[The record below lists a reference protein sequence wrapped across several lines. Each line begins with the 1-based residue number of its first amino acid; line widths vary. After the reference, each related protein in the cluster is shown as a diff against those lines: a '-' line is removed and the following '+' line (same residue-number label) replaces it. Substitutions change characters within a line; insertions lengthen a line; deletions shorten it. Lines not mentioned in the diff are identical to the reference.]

1 MDYVNKRRHPRL
13 PVLVE
18 CRLDGASGRHE
29 MRMTDL
35 SPTGCFVDTSMS
47 FPEGT
52 QVTLYAQLGGG
63 EVALPGR
70 VVPVK
75 TGGFGFGIE
84 FVDLDDASQQQ
95 LDTYIQQAGS

>member
-1 MDYVNKRRHPRL
+1 VDYVNKRRHPRL

-52 QVTLYAQLGGG
+52 QVTLYAQLGEG

-70 VVPVK
+70 VVPIK

-84 FVDLDDASQQQ
+84 FVDLDEGAKKQ
-95 LDTYIQQAGS
+95 LDAYIEQAGS

>member
-1 MDYVNKRRHPRL
+1 MDYINKRRHPRL

-47 FPEGT
+47 FPEGS
-52 QVTLYAQLGGG
+52 QVTLYARLGDG

-70 VVPVK
+70 VVPIK

-84 FVDLDDASQQQ
+84 FVDLDEKSKKQ
-95 LDTYIQQAGS
+95 LDSYIQQAGS

>member
-1 MDYVNKRRHPRL
+1 VDYVNKRRHPRL

-52 QVTLYAQLGGG
+52 RVILSAKLGEG

-84 FVDLDDASQQQ
+84 FVDLDEGAKKQ
-95 LDTYIQQAGS
+95 LDAYLQQAGS

>member
-1 MDYVNKRRHPRL
+1 MEYANKRRYPRL

-35 SPTGCFVDTSMS
+35 SPGGCFVDTSMS

-52 QVTLYAQLGGG
+52 RVTLYAQLGDG
-63 EVALPGR
+63 EVTLPGR
-70 VVPVK
+70 VIPVK
-75 TGGFGFGIE
+75 TGGFGFGVE
-84 FVDLDDASQQQ
+84 FVDLDEAAEKQ
-95 LDTYIQQAGS
+95 LEAYLQQAGS

>member
-1 MDYVNKRRHPRL
+1 MDYTNKRRHPRL

-52 QVTLYAQLGGG
+52 LVTLYAQLGGG

-84 FVDLDDASQQQ
+84 FVDLDEKSKKQ
-95 LDTYIQQAGS
+95 LDHYIQQAAS

>member
-1 MDYVNKRRHPRL
+1 MDFANKRRYPRL

-18 CRLDGASGRHE
+18 CRLDGASGHHE

-35 SPTGCFVDTSMS
+35 SQAGCFVDTSMS

-52 QVTLYAQLGGG
+52 RVTLYAQLGEG

-75 TGGFGFGIE
+75 TGGFGFGIA
-84 FVDLDDASQQQ
+84 FVDVDEVAKKKLDAY
-95 LDTYIQQAGS
+95 LQQAGS

>member
-1 MDYVNKRRHPRL
+1 MDYVNKRRYPRL

-18 CRLDGASGRHE
+18 CRLDGTSGRHE

-35 SPTGCFVDTSMS
+35 SPGGCFVDTSMS

-52 QVTLYAQLGGG
+52 PVTLYAQLGGG

-70 VVPVK
+70 VIPVK

-84 FVDLDDASQQQ
+84 FVDLDEAARKQ
-95 LDTYIQQAGS
+95 LDAYLQQASS

>member
-1 MDYVNKRRHPRL
+1 MEYVNKRRHPRL

-52 QVTLYAQLGGG
+52 QVTLYAQLGGS

-84 FVDLDDASQQQ
+84 FVDLDDASQKQ

>member
-63 EVALPGR
+63 EVVLPGR
-70 VVPVK
+70 VVPIK

-84 FVDLDDASQQQ
+84 FVDLDEGAKKQ
-95 LDTYIQQAGS
+95 LDAYIQQAGS

>member
-1 MDYVNKRRHPRL
+1 VDYTNKRRHPRL

-84 FVDLDDASQQQ
+84 FVDLDEGSKKQ
-95 LDTYIQQAGS
+95 LDNYIQQAAS

>member
-1 MDYVNKRRHPRL
+1 MDFANKRRYPRL

-35 SPTGCFVDTSMS
+35 SQAGCFVDTSMS

-52 QVTLYAQLGGG
+52 RVTLYAQLGEG

-75 TGGFGFGIE
+75 TGGFGFGIA
-84 FVDLDDASQQQ
+84 FVDVDEVAKKKLDAY
-95 LDTYIQQAGS
+95 LQQAGS

>member
-1 MDYVNKRRHPRL
+1 VEYVNKRRYTRL

-18 CRLDGASGRHE
+18 CRLDGASGRHD

-35 SPTGCFVDTSMS
+35 SPGGCYVDTSMS

-52 QVTLYAQLGGG
+52 RVTLYAQLGEG

-70 VVPVK
+70 VIPLK

-84 FVDLDDASQQQ
+84 FLDLDEAAKRQ
-95 LDTYIQQAGS
+95 LDAYLQGRG